1 MYYKL
6 FNKKNYKIKFLILLI
21 IILLIKLYR
30 IFIAEY
36 ILEINNNYIKIQNEL
51 NLNFNNKIKYKI
63 RIAIYAYT
71 LKNGGRARVTSLLL
85 NYFNKI
91 KIFNLYLFTKKY
103 KEDNEY
109 LIPNNIKRIHITN
122 NLIHEIKKFKIDI
135 LIYQLSFS
143 NEIKLLNNLVNVNVL
158 FYQHLG
164 IFDWIYGNYSIFKSL
179 YREYRNSKYV
189 INIIPFENN
198 YLFKKWGINSIL
210 MNNFITYNFNKII
223 PSNLFSNRILM
234 IGRGNA
240 KKKRFKI
247 GIQAF
252 EYLVQEIPKC
262 ELLIISDLDN
272 TFGLQTLTNN
282 INLEKN
288 IKFLGYSSTPEIFFK
303 NISLNLLPSISE
315 AFPLVICE
323 TKIYG
328 IPNVLLGLD
337 YTTVS
342 EGGTIIIYDETP
354 ESLAK
359 SSLDILKSYKIR
371 KYLSIKA
378 RNSMKNYSNE
388 LLLIKWIKLI
398 ISMYN
403 GNYYYERI
411 KKNIQEKSNLKVF
424 KIIKKQINLLGKR
437 ISLFQNVNINDI
449 ENFTFMENININ

>member
-1 MYYKL
+1 MKKKIKFKNKL
-6 FNKKNYKIKFLILLI
+6 IVGKYIINYLIIKNYKIKFLILLI

-30 IFIAEY
+30 IFIEEY
-36 ILEINNNYIKIQNEL
+36 IFEIKNNYIKAQNEL

-143 NEIKLLNNLVNVNVL
+143 NEIKLLNNLVNVKVL

-179 YREYRNSKYV
+179 YREYINSKYV
-189 INIIPFENN
+189 INIIPFEND

-223 PSNLFSNRILM
+223 PSNLFSDRILM

-272 TFGLQTLTNN
+272 TFGLQTL
-282 INLEKN
+282 
-288 IKFLGYSSTPEIFFK
+288 IF
-303 NISLNLLPSISE
+303 
-315 AFPLVICE
+315 
-323 TKIYG
+323 
-328 IPNVLLGLD
+328 
-337 YTTVS
+337 
-342 EGGTIIIYDETP
+342 
-354 ESLAK
+354 
-359 SSLDILKSYKIR
+359 
-371 KYLSIKA
+371 KYLEGRNLFIFEIYQSIF
-378 RNSMKNYSNE
+378 
-388 LLLIKWIKLI
+388 
-398 ISMYN
+398 
-403 GNYYYERI
+403 
-411 KKNIQEKSNLKVF
+411 KKFNK
-424 KIIKKQINLLGKR
+424 
-437 ISLFQNVNINDI
+437 
-449 ENFTFMENININ
+449 